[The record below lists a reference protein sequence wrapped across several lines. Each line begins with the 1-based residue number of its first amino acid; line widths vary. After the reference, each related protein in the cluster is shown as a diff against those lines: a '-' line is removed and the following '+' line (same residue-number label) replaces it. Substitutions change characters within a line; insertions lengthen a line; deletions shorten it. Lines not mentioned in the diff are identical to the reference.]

1 MSRDNQGPPYKQRFK
16 GLENFLRRV
25 AFNLGNTPSQTE
37 VKIIS
42 CIPIDV
48 TDLQQKINSLERELR
63 EVKARSPSANN
74 SKNNRVAAIVQT
86 ALGKPSMMR
95 NKSRDK
101 KAECKVP
108 VSNHACNTKPKRGF
122 KRKISKLFV
131 VSSYSTEDNTEI
143 CRFAYSDS
151 NIADIPTSMCP
162 AKVSKISSKIFP
174 KRLQKALKKKPR
186 RKTQLVYF
194 TQALNSPFNS
204 YDKTSDFST
213 INRNLLSRAY
223 INKMIRKQYEPE
235 LIGDRLTD
243 TSQFSS
249 PVCRD
254 TARRDLSY
262 PSDISCSYG
271 KYENLDRTYT
281 KTNHINIDVTNNF
294 PIDPGPVSNHSH
306 TERNNYNRYY
316 NSDDYDIF
324 PVREKPIK
332 QKKEDV
338 LPKQIKRFS
347 ADCWHN
353 NTKVNLS
360 PLVFAN
366 DGTRRLYDCA
376 RVPYK
381 TRYKNGHEFT
391 ITNIQKKKNR
401 THVSQET
408 NSSEA
413 KICSI
418 DYGDIYVKQNPSP
431 KPQRIIAAEPTFKN
445 AECVTDNTNSTECQ
459 TVESKGVQLNI
470 PDENKAEV
478 ALTQIKTI
486 LQSVLAEV
494 KSNIKQHNVVSRPK
508 KDVVVQKDMSHN
520 NISYGSTLL
529 NSFNYNPSYNINP
542 CLATYPR
549 QVPNFY
555 YANIQSPTVKCLQNF
570 PLIFPNIKH
579 HDFECQHID
588 NVNEEPKPVQLKPAI
603 TTATNTDGPAYTSP
617 PKSETMNLIKEIYK
631 SIALNVNY
639 SSKNT
644 SHISIGYPRK
654 VAQSEPNTVTTKE
667 MTILEQHSGEEKEN
681 QLDIPAIVMSCGIDE
696 DRTHTTSTSEVQ
708 TEVSSESEGF
718 VNEESLRT
726 INDEEED
733 KVTSVAQDYEAFDK
747 SESKNENETRSTTVG
762 TERTPAADTETEKKV
777 KPGLLQK
784 MFETVKMLKKKSV
797 SNRMLPSGRGMTE
810 DANSSGSDT
819 DTQTVYSYKTHRG
832 RKPTGQ
838 SAERPGQALRRE
850 YLKDIIETDRESGL
864 KIQEGSRRQSPYMEQ
879 EYRRYWDEKLMFNE
893 NKSPIH
899 FSEKSYSGREPDEA
913 LFWRGYEARSAMLKK
928 RLSKTFREQC
938 RAPLPA
944 PSARERTGLK
954 LEWLK
959 KQKFKSP
966 PENI

>member
-63 EVKARSPSANN
+63 EVKARAPSANN

-86 ALGKPSMMR
+86 ALGKPNMIR

-131 VSSYSTEDNTEI
+131 MSSYSTEDNTEI

-151 NIADIPTSMCP
+151 NIADIPTSTFP
-162 AKVSKISSKIFP
+162 TKVSKISSKIFP

-243 TSQFSS
+243 ISQFSS

-254 TARRDLSY
+254 PTRRDLSY
-262 PSDISCSYG
+262 TSDISCSYS
-271 KYENLDRTYT
+271 KYENLDRTYP
-281 KTNHINIDVTNNF
+281 KPNHINIDVTNNF
-294 PIDPGPVSNHSH
+294 TIDSEPVSDHSH
-306 TERNNYNRYY
+306 NDRNNYNRYY
-316 NSDDYDIF
+316 NSDDYDMF

-332 QKKEDV
+332 QKKEEV
-338 LPKQIKRFS
+338 IPKQMKRWNT
-347 ADCWHN
+347 DCWHE
-353 NTKVNLS
+353 NTKLNLS
-360 PLVFAN
+360 PLVLAN
-366 DGTRRLYDCA
+366 DGTRRAYDGA
-376 RVPYK
+376 RVPFK

-401 THVSQET
+401 THTHQST
-408 NSSEA
+408 NSSEP

-418 DYGDIYVKQNPSP
+418 DYGDVYVKQNPSP
-431 KPQRIIAAEPTFKN
+431 KPQRVIAVEPTFKN
-445 AECVTDNTNSTECQ
+445 AECVTDNTNSAECQ

-494 KSNIKQHNVVSRPK
+494 KSNIKQHNVVSRAK

-520 NISYGSTLL
+520 NITYGSTLL
-529 NSFNYNPSYNINP
+529 NNYNYNPLYNINP

-549 QVPNFY
+549 HVPNFY
-555 YANIQSPTVKCLQNF
+555 YANIQSPTVKCMQNF

-588 NVNEEPKPVQLKPAI
+588 NVNAESKPVHLKPAI

-639 SSKNT
+639 CSKNT
-644 SHISIGYPRK
+644 SHISIDYPRK
-654 VAQSEPNTVTTKE
+654 IEQSELNTVTTKE
-667 MTILEQHSGEEKEN
+667 MTILEQNSGEEKEN
-681 QLDIPAIVMSCGIDE
+681 QMDIPAMVMSCGIDE

-708 TEVSSESEGF
+708 TEVSSESEEF
-718 VNEESLRT
+718 VNEESLQT

-733 KVTSVAQDYEAFDK
+733 KLTSVAQEYEAFDK
-747 SESKNENETRSTTVG
+747 SETKNENETRSTTIG
-762 TERTPAADTETEKKV
+762 TELTPAADTEIEKNV
-777 KPGLLQK
+777 KPELLQK
-784 MFETVKMLKKKSV
+784 MFETVKMLKKKSL
-797 SNRMLPSGRGMTE
+797 SNRMLPSGRGTAD
-810 DANSSGSDT
+810 DAKSSSSDT

-832 RKPTGQ
+832 RRPTGQ

-850 YLKDIIETDRESGL
+850 YLKDIVETDRESVL
-864 KIQEGSRRQSPYMEQ
+864 KIQESSRRQSPYMEQ
-879 EYRRYWDEKLMFNE
+879 EYRRHWDEKLMFNV

-928 RLSKTFREQC
+928 RLSKTFREQY
-938 RAPLPA
+938 RAPLSP
-944 PSARERTGLK
+944 PRERMGLK

-959 KQKFKSP
+959 KQKLKSP
-966 PENI
+966 VPENS